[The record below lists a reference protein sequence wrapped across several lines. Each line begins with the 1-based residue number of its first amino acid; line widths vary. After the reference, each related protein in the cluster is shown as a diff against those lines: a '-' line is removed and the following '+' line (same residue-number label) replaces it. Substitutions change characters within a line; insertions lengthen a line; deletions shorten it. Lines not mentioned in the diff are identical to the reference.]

1 MNILRIAAFSDG
13 STGGNPAGVAISDEL
28 PSEARMQAIA
38 AEVGFSETAFAAPAD
53 DRWRVRYFSPETE
66 VPFCGHAT
74 IALGAALALTHGD
87 GVFALT
93 LNNAQIT
100 VEGRRQGDVISA
112 ALQSPPTRAV
122 QADSLLIDEAL
133 QIFGYRSDE
142 LDSRIPPARIHAGA
156 DHLVLALR
164 TREALSRMK
173 YDLGL
178 GRTFMKREG
187 FVTVLL
193 VYAEGDRLFHTRNP
207 FASGGV
213 YEDPATG
220 AATAAFAGYLR
231 DLAWPHGGAIDI
243 VQGEDMGMRS
253 RLHADI
259 PPVIGSSIRVS
270 GTARLMNK

>member
-1 MNILRIAAFSDG
+1 
-13 STGGNPAGVAISDEL
+13 
-28 PSEARMQAIA
+28 
-38 AEVGFSETAFAAPAD
+38 
-53 DRWRVRYFSPETE
+53 
-66 VPFCGHAT
+66 
-74 IALGAALALTHGD
+74 
-87 GVFALT
+87 VFALT
-93 LNNAQIT
+93 LNDAQIT

-133 QIFGYRSDE
+133 QVFGYRSDE

-156 DHLVLALR
+156 DHFVLALR

-259 PPVIGSSIRVS
+259 PAVIGSSIRVS